1 MITNISY
8 HNNHHTRHMI
18 LQHVYQQR
26 RINPDYSVIDIGGS
40 AGSWTHDIRDCLV
53 DYIAPPSGDRV
64 LALDICSEAAWD
76 QLRAVVHRRGAPFD
90 FAICTHTLEDLYN
103 PFLTLDHL
111 PSIARGG
118 VISMPSLRTE
128 LYAHTESAQGYWLGY
143 YHHHWM
149 FDQDSG
155 HDRMMIAPKLP
166 LLEVLV
172 RNEYAVT
179 PDSSVDTIMY
189 QWDHVPDAAHGLA
202 CIPYD
207 RHLLHR
213 PQGRSAHDL
222 LRGFIDAYA
231 DPHVIAP
238 SILAGVNRLRV

>member
-1 MITNISY
+1 MIRNISY
-8 HNNHHTRHMI
+8 HNNYHTRHMI
-18 LQHVYQQR
+18 LQHVYEQR
-26 RINPDYSVIDIGGS
+26 RINPAYSVIDIGGS

-64 LALDICSEAAWD
+64 LALDICSLSAWE

-103 PFLTLDHL
+103 PFLALDHL
-111 PSIARGG
+111 PSIAQGG

-128 LYAHTESAQGYWLGY
+128 LYHHAESAQGYWLGY

-155 HDRMMIAPKLP
+155 HDRMIIAPKLP
-166 LLEVLV
+166 LLEILV

-179 PDSSVDTIMY
+179 PDSAADTIMY
-189 QWDHVPDAAHGLA
+189 QWDHVPDPAHSGA
-202 CIPYD
+202 CIPY
-207 RHLLHR
+207 HQGLLHEH
-213 PQGRSAHDL
+213 QGRGVHDVY
-222 LRGFIDAYA
+222 REFIGAYS
-231 DPHVIAP
+231 DPQPIAP
-238 SILAGVNRLRV
+238 ATLASVNRLRA